1 MGKTKTGKPK
11 YYFSLKT
18 KGQLAEEIPE
28 GFEIYEHPANAQV
41 FLRKKIP
48 PLITELEKKLVE
60 KELQKVAGP
69 RLYIADVKGEEIVIY
84 ESNENVENLKE
95 IFGSIDPFHD
105 ASRVEN
111 IIKSETTYAPIMK
124 FNLDDEKERT
134 FVVNRYCFRG
144 SIDDWIDIN
153 PPLER
158 FSRLTQI
165 FFVKGTMAFIEE
177 KRRYKSSSD
186 HLFLDRL
193 VF

>member
-1 MGKTKTGKPK
+1 MGIEYTNRKGKKYYLNVGKTKTGKPK

-28 GFEIYEHPANAQV
+28 GFEIYEHPTNAQV

-48 PLITELEKKLVE
+48 SMITELEKNLIE
-60 KELQKVAGP
+60 KELQKVAGA

-95 IFGSIDPFHD
+95 IFGSISSFHD

-124 FNLDDEKERT
+124 FILDDEKKRT
-134 FVVNRYCFRG
+134 FVANRYCFRG
-144 SIDDWIDIN
+144 SIDDWIDIGA
-153 PPLER
+153 PMRLKEASKVFLE
-158 FSRLTQI
+158 
-165 FFVKGTMAFIEE
+165 
-177 KRRYKSSSD
+177 
-186 HLFLDRL
+186 HLGKDSFYEL
-193 VF
+193 F